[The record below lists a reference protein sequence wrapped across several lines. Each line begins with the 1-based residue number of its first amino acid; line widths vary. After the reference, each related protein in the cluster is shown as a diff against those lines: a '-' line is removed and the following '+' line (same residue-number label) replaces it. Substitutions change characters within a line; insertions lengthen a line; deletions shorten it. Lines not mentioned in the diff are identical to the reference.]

1 MQGSSEDSGIV
12 YKVLYEAWQK
22 EKTTTEIQ
30 AIPSDFYERLADY
43 ITSIRRESRMLDSTS
58 IKSKLISRELQ
69 NVQTLAEELLQTRLQ
84 KATDPH
90 SQNWNTD
97 EGLASGERE
106 MFLKMQETFSDS
118 QSLLKQILHGTKKKS
133 TQNSGKRK
141 PLPKRT
147 MVRFTKGTPEFVGVD
162 LKPYGPFEP
171 EDVATLPRE
180 SAKILMQ
187 QDIVEEIET
196 S

>member
-1 MQGSSEDSGIV
+1 
-12 YKVLYEAWQK
+12 
-22 EKTTTEIQ
+22 
-30 AIPSDFYERLADY
+30 
-43 ITSIRRESRMLDSTS
+43 TS